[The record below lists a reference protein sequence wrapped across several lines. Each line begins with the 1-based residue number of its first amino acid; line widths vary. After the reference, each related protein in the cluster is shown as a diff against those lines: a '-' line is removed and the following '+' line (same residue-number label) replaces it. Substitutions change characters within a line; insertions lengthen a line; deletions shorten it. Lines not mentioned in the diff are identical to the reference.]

1 MPSTLTKTHQQ
12 EKINEDAATF
22 LSLYSRERKIKQLNI
37 SFIFCG
43 WVGGGCGEESAGTA
57 GALRGFVSAN
67 FLTSLFFFYVM
78 SSSFLTNV
86 MYTNVIFL

>member
-22 LSLYSRERKIKQLNI
+22 LSLYCRERKIKQLNI
-37 SFIFCG
+37 LFIFCG

-57 GALRGFVSAN
+57 GAFGGFVSAN
-67 FLTSLFFFYVM
+67 FFNVFVFHVM

-86 MYTNVIFL
+86 MYTNVIFV

>member
-22 LSLYSRERKIKQLNI
+22 LSLNCRERKIKQLNI

-43 WVGGGCGEESAGTA
+43 WMGGGCGEESAGTA
-57 GALRGFVSAN
+57 GAFGGLLVLI
-67 FLTSLFFFYVM
+67 FLTSLFFMLCHLVF
-78 SSSFLTNV
+78 
-86 MYTNVIFL
+86 